1 MYSKFSMLMPVAYW
15 LLHGGVSLLL
25 SEIWEMSPCKKIV
38 QAFTLW
44 HDLLIDD
51 VLDILHVYF
60 KMILKYV
67 ICKAI
72 ILVICSLLYRIDNI
86 PILNYTLNICH
97 LLPVKNIVLV

>member
-15 LLHGGVSLLL
+15 LLHGGVSFLM

-51 VLDILHVYF
+51 VLDIL
-60 KMILKYV
+60 L
-67 ICKAI
+67 
-72 ILVICSLLYRIDNI
+72 
-86 PILNYTLNICH
+86 
-97 LLPVKNIVLV
+97 